1 MMKKNKP
8 GAVFAS
14 IVEKISGGE
23 HSYWVLLDPDDFSFS
38 EASKISR
45 FAQTE
50 CSVDA
55 VLVGGSLLH
64 KSSINDF
71 VKSVKKNLSI
81 PVILFPGDATQLTP
95 HADALLYLSL
105 VSGRNPV
112 NLIGEHVK
120 AAPVIRSMGIEP
132 IPTAYLLV
140 ESGAVS
146 SVEFMSN
153 TRPLPRNKPEIAAA
167 HALAAQYMGMKL
179 VYLEAGSGAP
189 NHVPAEII
197 AAVKAIVDIPVIV
210 GGGIRDAK
218 TAGEIIKAGADI
230 IVTGNM
236 LKTRG
241 GLETMREI
249 AGVVKRFGRKKRNFS
264 LSPPDRCNSVDIT

>member
-1 MMKKNKP
+1 MKKNRRS
-8 GAVFAS
+8 AVFTS
-14 IVEKISGGE
+14 IENKVNKSER
-23 HSYWVLLDPDDFSFS
+23 SYWVLLDPDDFSPA
-38 EASKISR
+38 EASRICRAAEKS
-45 FAQTE
+45 

-55 VLVGGSLLH
+55 ILVGGSLLH
-64 KSSINDF
+64 KSSVDTF
-71 VKSVKKNLSI
+71 VKAIKKNLSI
-81 PVILFPGDATQLTP
+81 PVLLFPGDATQLTP
-95 HADALLYLSL
+95 SADALLYLSL

-120 AAPVIRSMGIEP
+120 AAPVIRSMKIEP
-132 IPTAYLLV
+132 IATAYMLV

-189 NHVPAEII
+189 QTVPVEII
-197 AAVKAIVDIPVIV
+197 RQVKSMVDIPVIV

-218 TAGEIIKAGADI
+218 TAYEILTAGADI

-236 LKTRG
+236 LRARG
-241 GLETMREI
+241 GLEAMQEI
-249 AGVVKRFGRKKRNFS
+249 AGMVKRFGKKPLPR
-264 LSPPDRCNSVDIT
+264 